1 MIFTLYSAPSPLHL
15 LDESC
20 REDPVMSES
29 PARRLSF
36 PPERFF
42 PTAPLSVF
50 HPLEPPGFALGDPA
64 SNASTVAFDPDD
76 VAARRAAPSR
86 ARASI
91 GVPNAADIA
100 PDRTSR
106 RSD

>member
-1 MIFTLYSAPSPLHL
+1 MTSLAEVVAQQPPKGGACSGASRL
-15 LDESC
+15 
-20 REDPVMSES
+20 PV
-29 PARRLSF
+29 SF
-36 PPERFF
+36 V
-42 PTAPLSVF
+42 VF
-50 HPLEPPGFALGDPA
+50 RSIIPA
-64 SNASTVAFDPDD
+64 SNASTTAFDPDD

>member
-1 MIFTLYSAPSPLHL
+1 MTSLAEVVAQQPPKGGACSGASRP
-15 LDESC
+15 
-20 REDPVMSES
+20 PV
-29 PARRLSF
+29 SF
-36 PPERFF
+36 V
-42 PTAPLSVF
+42 VF
-50 HPLEPPGFALGDPA
+50 HSIPA

-100 PDRTSR
+100 PDQTSR